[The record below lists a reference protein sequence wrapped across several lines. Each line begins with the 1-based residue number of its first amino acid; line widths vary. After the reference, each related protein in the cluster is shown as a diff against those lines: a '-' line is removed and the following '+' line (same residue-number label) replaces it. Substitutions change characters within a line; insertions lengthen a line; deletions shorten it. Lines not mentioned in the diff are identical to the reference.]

1 MSFEKYTL
9 ENFCR
14 LIEEEFEELPEGTVK
29 PYSDFADFL
38 VLSSVN
44 ALILMAK
51 IFNVYGVRIGIDDL
65 KENSNIKEL
74 YRFVISKTTLC

>member
-9 ENFCR
+9 ANFCR

-29 PYSDFADFL
+29 PYSDFSDFL

-44 ALILMAK
+44 ALILMSK
-51 IFNVYGVRIGIDDL
+51 IFNVYGVRVGIDDL
-65 KENSNIKEL
+65 KENSNIREL